1 MAHRL
6 RPEGLDFVETAPV
19 RHVFAREMPV
29 SPEAVHRALTDV
41 PGWADWFPLARTAR
55 AAGAGRDI
63 TLAGGVRFRHAR
75 SGTP

>member
-19 RHVFAREMPV
+19 RHVFTREMLV
-29 SPEAVHRALTDV
+29 SPEAVHRALTEV
-41 PGWADWFPLARTAR
+41 PGWADWFPQVRTAR
-55 AAGAGRDI
+55 AAGAGRDMP
-63 TLAGGVRFRHAR
+63 LAGGMRFRHAR